1 MNGMTGI
8 GILLLD
14 ASISAVFAAC
24 VWFIASLTDACLRI
38 RWQVTG
44 IAFVAMFVV
53 LLFTLSMCKVSG
65 DADETVEKLEREL
78 WT

>member
-1 MNGMTGI
+1 MQRI
-8 GILLLD
+8 GFVLMSGSM
-14 ASISAVFAAC
+14 AATFAAC

-44 IAFVAMFVV
+44 IAFVAIFVM